1 MKKLLFLGASW
12 GQMPPL
18 WHVQKNKDVEI
29 YTADSQLT
37 NPGHKLAV
45 KSFNISS
52 ADTPLLRAAAKE
64 NGIDCVLCY
73 ASDVGQA
80 SATILSKELGN
91 FFNPLIAVET
101 LINKYL
107 FKDLLNQHEIQTTFL
122 KKISSNDLLQE
133 EHLQEILEN
142 LPLVSKP
149 ILGSGSKGVRFI
161 YGKSDLSKIRESFE
175 YSDNVILESYLKK
188 EGSQICGDGFFQNG
202 KLSNFTAGDGLFYE
216 EHELQ
221 IPYAESFPSTH
232 AEKIIHTAKDKV
244 EEILRLSGFVRGN
257 INFDIIVCLGEPYII
272 EIAPRPGGNFIPEVI
287 KQHNGIDLIDA
298 FIQNAM
304 DENYIFNQ
312 KIAVNNFVSSY
323 MIHSLEEG
331 VIEKLFIDER
341 LKPYI
346 IREHLFNSPGDKVRA
361 FKQGSDAIG
370 NIQMMFPTQELQIE
384 MMSSI
389 NNLIQIQL
397 Q

>member
-18 WHVQKNKDVEI
+18 WHVQKNKAVEI

-37 NPGHKLAV
+37 NPGHNLAV
-45 KSFNISS
+45 KSFNISP
-52 ADTPLLRAAAKE
+52 ADTPLLRNAAKE
-64 NGIDCVLCY
+64 NGIDYVLCY

-80 SATILSKELGN
+80 SVTILSKELGN

-101 LINKYL
+101 LINKYF

-122 KKISSNDLLQE
+122 KKISRNDLLQE

-149 ILGSGSKGVRFI
+149 ILGGGSKGVRFI
-161 YGKSDLSKIRESFE
+161 FGKSDLSKIRESFE
-175 YSDNVILESYLKK
+175 YSDHVILESYLKK

-202 KLSNFTAGDGLFYE
+202 KLLNFTTGDGLFYE
-216 EHELQ
+216 EHAFQ

-257 INFDIIVCLGEPYII
+257 INFDIIVCFGEPYII

-312 KIAVNNFVSSY
+312 VIAINNFVSSY

-331 VIEKLFIDER
+331 IIEKIFIDER
-341 LKPYI
+341 VKPYI
-346 IREHLFNSPGDKVRA
+346 IRKHLFNSPGDKVRA